1 MTKLKY
7 AVSTFFAPSGGRCS
21 RHHTMNP
28 RRELLGLLITSHSCT
43 WWQKARP
50 WEIHNGRYFLRSA
63 GITPLTLISRS
74 SLWVQSRVVGHHFF
88 FWNKPRFRTFLWFY
102 LFYLLKNLV
111 RWGPMAR
118 FATLLLIWLASLRNL
133 AAWDAMADGEL
144 GGILV
149 WRMVRMSRLAKF
161 YDKASVIKHWQF
173 HGNMAIQAIHGIWFE
188 TNRSVNIVNISTRF
202 GHPLLSSFSLNC
214 EFLRTLSAR
223 WSQRRGK
230 TLYRIG
236 STIHEENI
244 KLRVVLGKL
253 FVNAFASTWFSMFR
267 LLTFTKVSTLK
278 TT

>member
-1 MTKLKY
+1 MGNSQRPLLPEVGWDNTIDTDFKKLSVGPVK
-7 AVSTFFAPSGGRCS
+7 GGR
-21 RHHTMNP
+21 P
-28 RRELLGLLITSHSCT
+28 
-43 WWQKARP
+43 P
-50 WEIHNGRYFLRSA
+50 FFFVGRNQGFA
-63 GITPLTLISRS
+63 
-74 SLWVQSRVVGHHFF
+74 HFF
-88 FWNKPRFRTFLWFY
+88 GFICFIYWRTWSGEALWQDLRLCSWFDW
-102 LFYLLKNLV
+102 LHSVTWLLEMPWKK
-111 RWGPMAR
+111 
-118 FATLLLIWLASLRNL
+118 
-133 AAWDAMADGEL
+133 GEL

-161 YDKASVIKHWQF
+161 YDKASVIKQSNF
-173 HGNMAIQAIHGIWFE
+173 KQLFSMQAIHGIWFE

-253 FVNAFASTWFSMFR
+253 FVNAFAFTWFSMFR